1 MKENLEGLNR
11 LSRRSK
17 KRLRIQRVTLKG
29 NIIDIPYDVITSV
42 KFEKRLAT
50 IKFEAS
56 VLVGSK
62 RLRMIHRVVS
72 SEIGNEGVV
81 QAFPKRKVEDLVQAV
96 VNEYPKTI
104 DSLLLQSVNSL
115 VA

>member
-42 KFEKRLAT
+42 KFEKRLAL
-50 IKFEAS
+50 FY
-56 VLVGSK
+56 
-62 RLRMIHRVVS
+62 
-72 SEIGNEGVV
+72 N
-81 QAFPKRKVEDLVQAV
+81 
-96 VNEYPKTI
+96 
-104 DSLLLQSVNSL
+104 
-115 VA
+115 

>member
-1 MKENLEGLNR
+1 LKKGL
-11 LSRRSK
+11 LSS
-17 KRLRIQRVTLKG
+17 
-29 NIIDIPYDVITSV
+29 
-42 KFEKRLAT
+42 T

>member
-1 MKENLEGLNR
+1 
-11 LSRRSK
+11 
-17 KRLRIQRVTLKG
+17 
-29 NIIDIPYDVITSV
+29 
-42 KFEKRLAT
+42 
-50 IKFEAS
+50 
-56 VLVGSK
+56 
-62 RLRMIHRVVS
+62 MIHRVVS